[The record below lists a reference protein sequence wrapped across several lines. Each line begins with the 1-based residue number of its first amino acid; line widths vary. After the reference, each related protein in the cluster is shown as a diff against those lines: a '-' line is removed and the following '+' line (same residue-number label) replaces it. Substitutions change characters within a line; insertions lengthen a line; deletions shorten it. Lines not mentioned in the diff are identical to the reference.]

1 MWKESNI
8 IEMKKQNPI
17 KFNWH
22 RTVLLTVLCLF
33 VFSLFSALAAPYKQK
48 KRKKTDERV
57 YLVHADQLSYDVY
70 SAVPDAQILRGKVHF
85 THAGS
90 QLTCDSAYF
99 YQESNS
105 VEAFGHV
112 HFRQGDTLSLTCN
125 YADYNGA
132 DQMMHARHNVVLK
145 HRTQTLYTDSL
156 DYDRIYNLA
165 YFFEGGKL
173 VDGKDRLVSDWG
185 AYSTA
190 TRQASFYYGVEMYSG
205 KNHITTDT
213 LHYDTR
219 KSVAH
224 VVGPS
229 TITSKGSIIHTS
241 DAYLNS
247 HTDQSQLFG
256 RSTIVDK
263 DKSITGDS
271 LYHNSKTGL
280 NEGFGN
286 VVYID
291 KENKNELRAQHVF
304 YNEQTGYGYATNR
317 ALMLDYSQ
325 KDTLWMHADSLKIYT
340 HNIGT
345 DSVYRK
351 VHAFAHVRAYRQD
364 LQAVCDSL
372 VFNSQDSCM
381 TMYRDPIAW
390 NYNRQLLG
398 EVMKVY
404 MNDSTVRK
412 AEIIGQAL
420 SVEKVDDKNHYNQ
433 VSSTR
438 MDAYFN
444 DGAMR
449 RADAIGS
456 VKTVFYN
463 TDNKDSVLT
472 ELNYLETDTM
482 RMYMSPTRQLEKIWA
497 SKSVGTMYPITQV
510 PPDKYRLPEFA
521 WFDYVRPTDKDDV
534 FNWRGKKAGS
544 ELKAVRRRE
553 APIRNFEF

>member
-1 MWKESNI
+1 MWKVSNI

-17 KFNWH
+17 NLNWH
-22 RTVLLTVLCLF
+22 RTVTLTVLCLF
-33 VFSLFSALAAPYKQK
+33 VFCLFSAVAAPYKQK

-219 KSVAH
+219 TSVAH

-351 VHAFAHVRAYRQD
+351 VHAFDHVRAYRPD

-497 SKSVGTMYPITQV
+497 SKSVGTMYPITQI

-553 APIRNFEF
+553 APIRSFE

>member
-1 MWKESNI
+1 MWKVSNI

-17 KFNWH
+17 NLNWH
-22 RTVLLTVLCLF
+22 RTVTLTVLCLF
-33 VFSLFSALAAPYKQK
+33 VFCLFSAVAAPYKQK

-219 KSVAH
+219 TSVAH

-351 VHAFAHVRAYRQD
+351 VHAFPHVRAYRQD

-398 EVMKVY
+398 EVMKIY

-412 AEIIGQAL
+412 AEIIGQAF

-438 MDAYFN
+438 MNAYFN

-497 SKSVGTMYPITQV
+497 SKSVGTMYPITQI

-553 APIRNFEF
+553 APIRSFE

>member
-1 MWKESNI
+1 MWKVSNI

-17 KFNWH
+17 NLNWH
-22 RTVLLTVLCLF
+22 RTVTLTVLCLF
-33 VFSLFSALAAPYKQK
+33 VFCLFSAVAAPYKQK

-219 KSVAH
+219 TSVAH

-351 VHAFAHVRAYRQD
+351 VHAFPHVRAYRQD
-364 LQAVCDSL
+364 LQTVCDSL

-398 EVMKVY
+398 EVMKIY

-438 MDAYFN
+438 MNAYFN

-497 SKSVGTMYPITQV
+497 SKSVGTMYPITQI

-553 APIRNFEF
+553 APVRSFE

>member
-1 MWKESNI
+1 
-8 IEMKKQNPI
+8 MKKQNPI
-17 KFNWH
+17 NLNWH
-22 RTVLLTVLCLF
+22 RTVTLTVLCLF
-33 VFSLFSALAAPYKQK
+33 VFCLFSAVAAPYKQK

-156 DYDRIYNLA
+156 DYDRIYDLA

-219 KSVAH
+219 ASVAH

-463 TDNKDSVLT
+463 TDNKESVLT

-482 RMYMSPTRQLEKIWA
+482 RMYMSPTHQLEKIWA
-497 SKSVGTMYPITQV
+497 SKSVGTMYPITQI

-553 APIRNFEF
+553 APVRSFE

>member
-1 MWKESNI
+1 MWKVSNI

-17 KFNWH
+17 NLNWH
-22 RTVLLTVLCLF
+22 RTVTLTVLCLF
-33 VFSLFSALAAPYKQK
+33 VFCLFSAVAAPYKQK

-219 KSVAH
+219 ASVAH

-351 VHAFAHVRAYRQD
+351 VHAFPHVRAYRQD

-497 SKSVGTMYPITQV
+497 SKSVGTMYPITQI

-553 APIRNFEF
+553 APVRSFE

>member
-1 MWKESNI
+1 MWKVSNI

-17 KFNWH
+17 NLNWH
-22 RTVLLTVLCLF
+22 RTVTLTVLCLF
-33 VFSLFSALAAPYKQK
+33 VFCLFSAVAAPYKQK

-156 DYDRIYNLA
+156 DYDRIYDLA

-219 KSVAH
+219 TSVAH

-229 TITSKGSIIHTS
+229 TVTSKGSIIHTT
-241 DAYLNS
+241 DAYLDS
-247 HTDQSQLFG
+247 RTDQSQLFG

-420 SVEKVDDKNHYNQ
+420 FVEKVDDKNHYNQ

-497 SKSVGTMYPITQV
+497 SKSVGTMYPITQI

-553 APIRNFEF
+553 APVRSFE

>member
-1 MWKESNI
+1 MWKVSNI

-17 KFNWH
+17 NLNWH
-22 RTVLLTVLCLF
+22 RTVTLTVLCLF
-33 VFSLFSALAAPYKQK
+33 VFCLFSAVAAPYKQK

-219 KSVAH
+219 TSVAH

-351 VHAFAHVRAYRQD
+351 VHAFDHVRAYRQD

-420 SVEKVDDKNHYNQ
+420 SVEKVDDKNHFNQ

-438 MDAYFN
+438 MNAYFN

-497 SKSVGTMYPITQV
+497 SKSVGTMYPITQI

-553 APIRNFEF
+553 APIRSFE

>member
-1 MWKESNI
+1 
-8 IEMKKQNPI
+8 MKKQNPI
-17 KFNWH
+17 NLNWH
-22 RTVLLTVLCLF
+22 RTVSLTVLCLF
-33 VFSLFSALAAPYKQK
+33 VFCLFSAVAAPYKQK

-112 HFRQGDTLSLTCN
+112 HFRQGDTLSLTCD

-156 DYDRIYNLA
+156 DYDRIYDLA

-190 TRQASFYYGVEMYSG
+190 TRKASFYYGVEMYSD

-219 KSVAH
+219 TSVAH

-351 VHAFAHVRAYRQD
+351 VHAFDHVRAYRQD

-497 SKSVGTMYPITQV
+497 SKSVGTMYPITQI

-553 APIRNFEF
+553 APIRSFE

>member
-1 MWKESNI
+1 
-8 IEMKKQNPI
+8 MKKQNPI
-17 KFNWH
+17 NLNWH
-22 RTVLLTVLCLF
+22 RTVTLTVLCLF
-33 VFSLFSALAAPYKQK
+33 VFCLFSAVAAPYKQK

-132 DQMMHARHNVVLK
+132 DQMMHARHNVVLM

-219 KSVAH
+219 TSVAH

-398 EVMKVY
+398 EVMKIY

-438 MDAYFN
+438 MNAYFN

-497 SKSVGTMYPITQV
+497 SKSVGTMYPITQI

-553 APIRNFEF
+553 APIRSFE

>member
-1 MWKESNI
+1 MWKVSNI

-17 KFNWH
+17 NLNWH
-22 RTVLLTVLCLF
+22 RTVTLTVLCLF
-33 VFSLFSALAAPYKQK
+33 VFCLFSAVAAPYKQK

-219 KSVAH
+219 ASVAH

-351 VHAFAHVRAYRQD
+351 VHAFDHVRAYRQD

-497 SKSVGTMYPITQV
+497 SKSVGTMYPITQI

-553 APIRNFEF
+553 APIRSFE

>member
-57 YLVHADQLSYDVY
+57 YLVHADELSYDVY

-112 HFRQGDTLSLTCN
+112 HFRQGDTLSLTCD

-132 DQMMHARHNVVLK
+132 DQMMHARHKVVLK

-156 DYDRIYNLA
+156 DYDRIYDLA

-219 KSVAH
+219 TSIAH
-224 VVGPS
+224 IVGPS
-229 TITSKGSIIHTS
+229 TVTSKGSIIHTTN
-241 DAYLNS
+241 AYLNS
-247 HTDQSQLFG
+247 RTDQSQLFG

-271 LYHNSKTGL
+271 LFHNSKTGL

-286 VVYID
+286 VIYID
-291 KENKNELRAQHVF
+291 KENKNELRAEHVL
-304 YNEQTGYGYATNR
+304 YNEHTGYGYATKR

-325 KDTLWMHADSLKIYT
+325 KDTLWMHADSLKIFT
-340 HNIGT
+340 FNMGT

-351 VHAFAHVRAYRQD
+351 VHAFPHVRAYRQD

-390 NYNRQLLG
+390 NINRQLLG

-404 MNDSTVRK
+404 MNDSTIRK

-420 SVEKVDDKNHYNQ
+420 SVEQVDGKNHFNQ

-438 MDAYFN
+438 MDAYFI

-449 RADAIGS
+449 RADAVGN

-463 TDNKDSVLT
+463 TDQKDSVLT

-497 SKSVGTMYPITQV
+497 SKSVGTMYPVTQI

>member
-1 MWKESNI
+1 MWKVSNI

-17 KFNWH
+17 NLNWH
-22 RTVLLTVLCLF
+22 RTVTLTVLCLF
-33 VFSLFSALAAPYKQK
+33 VFCLFSAVAAPYKQK

-219 KSVAH
+219 ASVAH

-351 VHAFAHVRAYRQD
+351 VHAFDHVRAYRQD

-398 EVMKVY
+398 EVMKIY

-438 MDAYFN
+438 MNAYFN

-463 TDNKDSVLT
+463 TENKDSVLT

-497 SKSVGTMYPITQV
+497 SKSVGTMYPITQI

-553 APIRNFEF
+553 APIRRF

>member
-1 MWKESNI
+1 
-8 IEMKKQNPI
+8 MKKQNPI

-325 KDTLWMHADSLKIYT
+325 KDTLWMHADSIKIYT

-351 VHAFAHVRAYRQD
+351 VHAFDHVRAYRQD

-398 EVMKVY
+398 EVMKIY

-438 MDAYFN
+438 MNAYFN

-497 SKSVGTMYPITQV
+497 SKSVGTMYPITQI

-553 APIRNFEF
+553 APIRSFE

>member
-1 MWKESNI
+1 MWKVSNI

-17 KFNWH
+17 NLNWH
-22 RTVLLTVLCLF
+22 RTVTLTVLCLF
-33 VFSLFSALAAPYKQK
+33 VFCLFSAVAAPYKQK

-156 DYDRIYNLA
+156 DYDRIYDLA

-219 KSVAH
+219 ASVAH

-351 VHAFAHVRAYRQD
+351 VHAFDHVRAYRQD

-497 SKSVGTMYPITQV
+497 SKSVGTMYPITQI

-553 APIRNFEF
+553 APIRSFE

>member
-1 MWKESNI
+1 
-8 IEMKKQNPI
+8 MKKQNPI
-17 KFNWH
+17 NLNWH
-22 RTVLLTVLCLF
+22 RTVTLTVLCLF
-33 VFSLFSALAAPYKQK
+33 VFCLFSAVAAPYKQK

-219 KSVAH
+219 ASVAH

-351 VHAFAHVRAYRQD
+351 VHAFDHVRAYRQD

-398 EVMKVY
+398 EVMKIY

-497 SKSVGTMYPITQV
+497 SKSVGTMYPITQI

-553 APIRNFEF
+553 APIRRF

>member
-1 MWKESNI
+1 MWKVSNI

-17 KFNWH
+17 NLNWH
-22 RTVLLTVLCLF
+22 RTVTLTVLCLF
-33 VFSLFSALAAPYKQK
+33 VFCLFSAVAAPYKQK

-112 HFRQGDTLSLTCN
+112 HFRQGDTLSLTCK

-219 KSVAH
+219 TSVAH

-351 VHAFAHVRAYRQD
+351 VHAFDHVRAYRQD

-398 EVMKVY
+398 EVMKIY

-497 SKSVGTMYPITQV
+497 SKSVGTMYPITQI

-553 APIRNFEF
+553 APIRSFE

>member
-57 YLVHADQLSYDVY
+57 YLVHADELSYDVY

-112 HFRQGDTLSLTCN
+112 HFRQGDTLSLTCD

-132 DQMMHARHNVVLK
+132 DQMMHARHKVVLK

-156 DYDRIYNLA
+156 DYDRIYDLA

-219 KSVAH
+219 TSIAH
-224 VVGPS
+224 IVGPS
-229 TITSKGSIIHTS
+229 TVTSKGSIIHTTN
-241 DAYLNS
+241 AYLNS
-247 HTDQSQLFG
+247 RTDQSQLFG

-271 LYHNSKTGL
+271 LFHNSKTGL

-286 VVYID
+286 VIYID
-291 KENKNELRAQHVF
+291 KENKNELRAEHVL
-304 YNEQTGYGYATNR
+304 YNEHTGYGYATKR

-325 KDTLWMHADSLKIYT
+325 KDTLWMHADSLKIFT
-340 HNIGT
+340 FNMGT

-351 VHAFAHVRAYRQD
+351 VHAFPHVRAYRQD

-390 NYNRQLLG
+390 NINRQLLG

-404 MNDSTVRK
+404 MNDSTIRK

-420 SVEKVDDKNHYNQ
+420 SVEQVDGKNHFNQ

-438 MDAYFN
+438 MDAYFI

-449 RADAIGS
+449 RADAVGN

-463 TDNKDSVLT
+463 TDQKDSVLT

-497 SKSVGTMYPITQV
+497 SKSVGTMYPVTQI
-510 PPDKYRLPEFA
+510 PPDKYQLSEFA

>member
-1 MWKESNI
+1 
-8 IEMKKQNPI
+8 MKKQNPI
-17 KFNWH
+17 NLNWH
-22 RTVLLTVLCLF
+22 RTVTLTVLCLF
-33 VFSLFSALAAPYKQK
+33 VFCLFSAVAAPYKQK

-156 DYDRIYNLA
+156 DYDRIYDLA

-190 TRQASFYYGVEMYSG
+190 TRQASFYYGVEMYSD

-219 KSVAH
+219 TSVAH

-229 TITSKGSIIHTS
+229 TVTSKGSIIHTT
-241 DAYLNS
+241 DAYLDS
-247 HTDQSQLFG
+247 RTDQSQLFG

-351 VHAFAHVRAYRQD
+351 VHAFPHVRAYRQD

-497 SKSVGTMYPITQV
+497 SKSVGTMYPITQI

-553 APIRNFEF
+553 APVRSFE

>member
-1 MWKESNI
+1 MWKVSNI

-17 KFNWH
+17 NLNWH
-22 RTVLLTVLCLF
+22 RTVSLTVLCLF
-33 VFSLFSALAAPYKQK
+33 VFCLFSAVAAPYKQK

-112 HFRQGDTLSLTCN
+112 HFRQGDTLSLTCD

-156 DYDRIYNLA
+156 DYDRIYDLA

-190 TRQASFYYGVEMYSG
+190 TRKASFYYGVEMYSD

-219 KSVAH
+219 TSVAH

-351 VHAFAHVRAYRQD
+351 VHAFDHVRAYRQD

-497 SKSVGTMYPITQV
+497 SKSVGTMYPITQI

-553 APIRNFEF
+553 APIRSFE